1 MFFEYVQANIAIAV
15 NVGMEHLGPECHLGR
30 FEGIIGREMDDD
42 EENATSIRTV
52 IWTYDG
58 CLPVEHV
65 LAHRPCT
72 A

>member
-1 MFFEYVQANIAIAV
+1 VSETVVTVFGVY
-15 NVGMEHLGPECHLGR
+15 LGR

-65 LAHRPCT
+65 LAHRP
-72 A
+72 